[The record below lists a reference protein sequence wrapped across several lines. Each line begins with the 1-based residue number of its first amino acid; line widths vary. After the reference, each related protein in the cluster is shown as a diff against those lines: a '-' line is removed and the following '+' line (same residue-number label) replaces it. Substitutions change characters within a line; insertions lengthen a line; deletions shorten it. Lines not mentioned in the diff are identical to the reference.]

1 MGNQK
6 DKILTDEELEYKIE
20 IATQTLDRNIGF
32 VSNCDNK
39 TSIALT
45 AFGVLLTLILSDD
58 GIQKLSSIITA
69 CLSEPQLIDILYL
82 GALGISVILTIAGMV
97 ELGCVLVPN
106 TSGKY
111 ASDSLIFFSGILQNQ
126 KHSKYQNRFL
136 SMTREDLLKDLTNE
150 IYENAKIAT
159 RKYQQY
165 GTGLKFSSIG
175 FALFLMFYLLGISFY

>member
-69 CLSEPQLIDILYL
+69 CLSEPRLIDFLYL
-82 GALGISVILTIAGMV
+82 GALGISAILTIVGMV
-97 ELGCVLVPN
+97 ELGRVLVPN
-106 TSGKY
+106 TSGEY
-111 ASDSLIFFSGILQNQ
+111 ASDSLIFFSGILKKQ
-126 KHSKYQNRFL
+126 KHAKYQNCFR

-150 IYENAKIAT
+150 IYENATIAT

-165 GTGLKFSSIG
+165 GMGLKLSSIG